1 MRYGL
6 ICAITLGLFTSA
18 FAAPGFADEKPV
30 QLKKADGLDKVEGNC
45 GSCHSL
51 DYIQMNAPFMAR
63 AAWDA
68 EVRKM
73 IRVMHAQVADAEVAP
88 IVDYLAT
95 RYGAP
100 AP

>member
-1 MRYGL
+1 MRAAL
-6 ICAITLGLFTSA
+6 ALGLLL
-18 FAAPGFADEKPV
+18 AATVARADESAVHIAEGPGAELV
-30 QLKKADGLDKVEGNC
+30 QARC
-45 GSCHSL
+45 AACHSL